1 MDGRAEGPGPCITAL
16 NPGGSVLHL
25 WAWNSHFWGEILEAV
40 HSFNS
45 SNCWLLGRAACD
57 VVWGKTSLALGW
69 DMKKWSFQIPN
80 SSAVAGNDGE
90 GERVGFE
97 ASSTSQFM
105 SREVLGM
112 QSSSGM
118 LVAVPG
124 AIKGRRSTGSALA
137 QQHSL
142 PPNCCN
148 CS

>member
-1 MDGRAEGPGPCITAL
+1 
-16 NPGGSVLHL
+16 
-25 WAWNSHFWGEILEAV
+25 
-40 HSFNS
+40 
-45 SNCWLLGRAACD
+45 
-57 VVWGKTSLALGW
+57 
-69 DMKKWSFQIPN
+69 MKKWSFQIPN

-124 AIKGRRSTGSALA
+124 AIKGRRSTRQCLGTAAQFASKLLQLQLNLSEALPLQSVLVGWECSTLSSFKSCFFGAFGGLFLRLFWGSF
-137 QQHSL
+137 
-142 PPNCCN
+142 
-148 CS
+148 